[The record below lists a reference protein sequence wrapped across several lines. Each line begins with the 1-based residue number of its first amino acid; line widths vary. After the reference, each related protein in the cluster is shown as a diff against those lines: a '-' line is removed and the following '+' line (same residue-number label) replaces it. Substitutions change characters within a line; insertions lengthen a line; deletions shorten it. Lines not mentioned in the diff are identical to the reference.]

1 MRELLARTTVHARGP
16 ADAGSLFPRIREQL
30 AAVDPKVV
38 PQRVETV
45 AEAIRRAAAPTRH
58 YLTLLALFAFLAVAL
73 ASVGLYGVVAY
84 LVSRRTREIGI
95 RMALGA
101 GTHQITATFLRQGI
115 VPAALGI
122 LLGLLGALLGARA
135 IRALL
140 FQVAP
145 TDLKVYLGVGVLTLA
160 ISVTAILLPALRA
173 TRVDPVEALRL
184 E

>member
-1 MRELLARTTVHARGP
+1 MK
-16 ADAGSLFPRIREQL
+16 S
-30 AAVDPKVV
+30 
-38 PQRVETV
+38 
-45 AEAIRRAAAPTRH
+45 
-58 YLTLLALFAFLAVAL
+58 TLLGLFAFLAVAL

-101 GTHQITATFLRQGI
+101 ETPRIAATFLRQGI
-115 VPAALGI
+115 VPAAWGV
-122 LLGLLGALLGARA
+122 LLGLLAALLASKA
-135 IRALL
+135 ISALL

-145 TDLKVYLGVGVLTLA
+145 TDLKVYVGVGTLTLA